1 MILSSACWPVKGYG
15 LTSKGVQV
23 PSFEVCQRPIRFRRF
38 SVQTFRN
45 CALHSWVTISIFHV
59 VITNFNLNRMSATL
73 HFLNLKF
80 CIILFSLVSCIWGA
94 PKIWTSSCWRFAKK
108 FCSQRFAM
116 DQVAVM
122 TTIT

>member
-45 CALHSWVTISIFHV
+45 CALHSWV
-59 VITNFNLNRMSATL
+59 
-73 HFLNLKF
+73 
-80 CIILFSLVSCIWGA
+80 
-94 PKIWTSSCWRFAKK
+94 
-108 FCSQRFAM
+108 
-116 DQVAVM
+116 
-122 TTIT
+122 